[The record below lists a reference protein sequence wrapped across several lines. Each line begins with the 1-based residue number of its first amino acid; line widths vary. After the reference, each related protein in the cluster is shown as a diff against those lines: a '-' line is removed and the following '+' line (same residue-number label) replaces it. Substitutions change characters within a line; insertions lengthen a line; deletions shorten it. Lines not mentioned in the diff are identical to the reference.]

1 MCRRA
6 TVHGAVVSLLAFVAL
21 ALVGCGT
28 TKKTPTSSAA
38 AIGVN
43 GRPIG
48 KLSTPGTPKGEQTVR
63 IEVIAKTGTQRAAL
77 ALVPVYVHNRGPF
90 LFALDTGASRSL
102 VSSGLVR
109 ELHLPQVGPARVI
122 RGITGAGLA
131 SVVQVENWA
140 AGKVQLPTS
149 RLDAM
154 LPPANSGPEAEGA
167 PPSHLRGAVGL
178 LGSDVLSR
186 YGKIAVDYD
195 RDLLILDPPVR

>member
-1 MCRRA
+1 GAQDSSVAQCPGPDACASVSCAAGSGIEGSLCHRA
-6 TVHGAVVSLLAFVAL
+6 TVHGAVVSLVAFLAL

-28 TKKTPTSSAA
+28 AKKTPTSSAS

-63 IEVIAKTGTQRAAL
+63 IDVIAKTGAQRAAL

-109 ELHLPQVGPARVI
+109 ELHLPQ
-122 RGITGAGLA
+122 
-131 SVVQVENWA
+131 
-140 AGKVQLPTS
+140 
-149 RLDAM
+149 
-154 LPPANSGPEAEGA
+154 
-167 PPSHLRGAVGL
+167 
-178 LGSDVLSR
+178 
-186 YGKIAVDYD
+186 
-195 RDLLILDPPVR
+195 